1 VAHHVKKLLSLFK
14 RRERLLVAAIM
25 GDTIRVTLLAVDSGE
40 KIIEVRRTASSPC
53 DPGDIPQITE
63 TMRRLLRGFGKL
75 VRHRIIVSLDPAL
88 ATTIHSSVIL
98 MRDQPK
104 DPIDEA
110 DFDNRIAQGIW
121 RLFDRERGK
130 AASKMD
136 VGDLDILMTDV
147 KVKQVKLDGHRV
159 VNPLGFKAKSVEI
172 HYSMTFSP
180 RLFVEALRK
189 VVSPSQLLFM
199 AEGGVMMADVLA
211 RLEEHREL
219 LLLEFFPSSTHL
231 VLVHGSATTW
241 IERIAWGTTNFVT
254 TLSDAFAV
262 SADVAEKIFNLYLL
276 RQASPS
282 VLRRIELLLKQEFS
296 TFAEHLRE
304 PVIRYNLSTLYLF
317 AFARLPEFIFSSSTF
332 RLALRRRVRILPVTE
347 ELTRDRLGFSL
358 AWNRALKQEFIFPEL
373 AAFLEFYFLP
383 HDDKMNKIAQRHA
396 RWLIR

>member
-1 VAHHVKKLLSLFK
+1 MEGA
-14 RRERLLVAAIM
+14 
-25 GDTIRVTLLAVDSGE
+25 IRVTFLAVDFEE
-40 KIIEVRRTASSPC
+40 KIIEVRGMASSSC
-53 DPGDIPQITE
+53 ETGDISCITE
-63 TMRRLLRGFGKL
+63 TMKKLLRGFGKL
-75 VRHRIIVSLDPAL
+75 VRHRIIVSLDPAF
-88 ATTIHSSVIL
+88 ATTIHSSVTL
-98 MRDQPK
+98 MRDRPK

-159 VNPLGFKAKSVEI
+159 VNPLGFKAKTVEI
-172 HYSMTFSP
+172 HYSMTFCP
-180 RLFVEALRK
+180 RPFVEALRK
-189 VVSPSQLLFM
+189 VIAPSQLSFM

-211 RLEEHREL
+211 KLEEHREL
-219 LLLEFFPSSTHL
+219 LLLELSPSSTHL
-231 VLVHGSATTW
+231 FLVHGSATVW
-241 IERIAWGTTNFVT
+241 IERIAWGTGNFTSV
-254 TLSDAFAV
+254 LSDAFAV

-282 VLRRIELLLKQEFS
+282 VLRRIEQLLKQEFS
-296 TFAEHLRE
+296 AFAEHLRE
-304 PVIRYNLSTLYLF
+304 PVARYNLSALYLF
-317 AFARLPEFIFSSSTF
+317 ALARLPEFIFSSSAF

-347 ELTRDRLGFSL
+347 ELMRDRLGFSL
-358 AWNRALKQEFIFPEL
+358 AWARSVQHKLIFPEL

-383 HDDKMNKIAQRHA
+383 YDDKMNKIAQRHA